1 MLALVAIFAVFIIS
15 ALGLIA
21 LLWYWLR
28 QRAQQ
33 APRPR
38 KPKKVKRRKAADD
51 AAEPEPEPGSEP
63 EALPQKASRSRLI
76 SAATLAEAEAA
87 NALPSVDY
95 PEPEAPEVPAA
106 EAPALPAPI
115 TAAAQQAIV
124 LRQHFPPHRAAQTR
138 SWLGGSPVLPG
149 NAEWPANPV
158 TGKPL
163 HFLLQLDLAEVPPE
177 AGLGL
182 LPSEG
187 ALAVFLDL
195 DWGPGEAFRVIHA
208 QGYAG
213 TPWQAL
219 DVPTS
224 LAMAYG
230 DEAALAWP
238 WALTPEHG
246 TPILPR
252 WPVAPRLIAL
262 PENETPGWQHT
273 AATAKALLDAQG
285 QGDIAPALDSTD
297 FHGADGQ
304 GFEPVWYGY
313 PQDWIAVQIASA
325 ALVRE
330 ADRASRTV
338 LHDPYPGLDEDE
350 RAAQIKTVREEAQ
363 AWFDHAL
370 NNPALAPLG
379 PPLRKAFW
387 DWIST
392 HPALAEP
399 VIPEAVEAA
408 IETTLHASPEEAAKF
423 PEEITAR
430 VAWRHVLARRTSEG
444 VIAPPPARLLAP
456 ASGTCELAATH
467 LLLLELPDNPALG
480 HHFGGG
486 ALQWWITP
494 DDLADRRFNAVV
506 MTRA

>member
-1 MLALVAIFAVFIIS
+1 MLALVAIFAIFITS
-15 ALGLIA
+15 ALGLVA
-21 LLWYWLR
+21 LIWYWLR
-28 QRAQQ
+28 QRALQE
-33 APRPR
+33 P
-38 KPKKVKRRKAADD
+38 KPKKAKRRKGTP
-51 AAEPEPEPGSEP
+51 EPEPEPEP
-63 EALPQKASRSRLI
+63 EPLPLKAGRSRLI
-76 SAATLAEAEAA
+76 SASSLAEAEAA
-87 NALPSVDY
+87 NSAPEPYV
-95 PEPEAPEVPAA
+95 PEPERPEEAEPVSELPPA
-106 EAPALPAPI
+106 PAPI
-115 TAAAQQAIV
+115 AAAARQAIV

-138 SWLGGSPVLPG
+138 SWLGGTPVLPG
-149 NAEWPANPV
+149 AAEWPSNPV

-163 HFLLQLDLAEVPPE
+163 HFLLQLDLSEVPPQ

-182 LPSEG
+182 LPPEG

-213 TPWQAL
+213 TPWNAL
-219 DVPTS
+219 DVPQS

-238 WALTPEHG
+238 WALTPAQG
-246 TPILPR
+246 TQILPR

-262 PENETPGWQHT
+262 SESEAPGWPHT
-273 AATAKALLDAQG
+273 VTTAKALLDAQG
-285 QGDIAPALDSTD
+285 EGDIAPPLALAD

-304 GFEPVWYGY
+304 GFEPAWYGY

-387 DWIST
+387 DWLST
-392 HPALAEP
+392 HRALAER
-399 VIPEAVEAA
+399 VVPEAVEAA
-408 IETTLHASPEEAAKF
+408 IETTLHASPQEAAKF

-430 VAWRHVLARRTSEG
+430 VAYRHALARSTPEG

-456 ASGTCELAATH
+456 ATGANPHATTH

-494 DDLADRRFNAVV
+494 EDLADRRFEAVM
-506 MTRA
+506 MTRT